1 MIINPACFPFEK
13 FSGFLVIIWGLTH
26 KLIQNGGYVYIQGRK
41 RLKTRKDP
49 TTIKL
54 ERFNEEVS
62 GAESRPLQPY
72 DDKCSNQEGV
82 KVGRPT
88 PYIGAP
94 SDVNFIFFSQ

>member
-1 MIINPACFPFEK
+1 MPLSPEWKRFDLRHDHLKPLGWDK
-13 FSGFLVIIWGLTH
+13 PKVS
-26 KLIQNGGYVYIQGRK
+26 NGPQIRTYIGG
-41 RLKTRKDP
+41 
-49 TTIKL
+49 
-54 ERFNEEVS
+54 VS

-94 SDVNFIFFSQ
+94 SDVNFIFFHSDCKMVTG